1 MVHKLSSILLVFF
14 VIFSTCMIDSLQAA
28 GSRPPAG
35 QMCTE
40 GSYVTGFDSK
50 GNIICSVP
58 GGTNLPVP
66 VETTEQANSQG
77 DDGCPQG
84 CLKGATDTGAVDEV
98 VAADKPVKDTSTV
111 VDVAKPVKDTGT
123 VVDVAKPVISDVK
136 PSWIVF
142 GSRETSIAIIGAG
155 FTAGSVVKFQDSAYS
170 PSVNPSGTELRV
182 TIPTR
187 DLPIGRYAITVSN
200 GHGLETTQRR
210 ALEVY

>member
-1 MVHKLSSILLVFF
+1 MVHKLSSTLF
-14 VIFSTCMIDSLQAA
+14 VIFAIISTCMIGSLQAA

-40 GSYVTGFDSK
+40 GSYVTGFDSQ

-58 GGTNLPVP
+58 GETRLPVP
-66 VETTEQANSQG
+66 VETVEQANSQG
-77 DDGCPQG
+77 DNGCPPG
-84 CLKGATDTGAVDEV
+84 CLKVATDAGAVDEV
-98 VAADKPVKDTSTV
+98 VAADKPVKDKS
-111 VDVAKPVKDTGT
+111 T

-142 GSRETSIAIIGAG
+142 GARETSIAIIGAG
-155 FTAGSVVKFQDSAYS
+155 FTDESVVKFQDSAYS

-182 TIPTR
+182 TIATR

-200 GHGLETTQRR
+200 GPGLETTLRR

>member
-1 MVHKLSSILLVFF
+1 MVHKLSSTLLVFF
-14 VIFSTCMIDSLQAA
+14 AIFLTCMIDSLQAD

-40 GSYVTGFDSK
+40 GSYVTGFDSE
-50 GNIICSVP
+50 GNINCSVP

-66 VETTEQANSQG
+66 VETAEQAKSQG
-77 DDGCPQG
+77 NDGCPTG
-84 CLKGATDTGAVDEV
+84 CLKETADTGDAAEV
-98 VAADKPVKDTSTV
+98 VAADKPVKD
-111 VDVAKPVKDTGT
+111 KGT
-123 VVDVAKPVISDVK
+123 VVDVANPVISDVK

-155 FTAGSVVKFQDSAYS
+155 FTAGSVVKFQDSAYA

-182 TIPTR
+182 TIATR
-187 DLPIGRYAITVSN
+187 NLPIGRYAITVSN
-200 GHGLETTQRR
+200 GPGLETTLRR

>member
-1 MVHKLSSILLVFF
+1 MVHKLSSTLLVFF
-14 VIFSTCMIDSLQAA
+14 AIFSTCMIDSLQAA

-35 QMCTE
+35 QVCTE
-40 GSYVTGFDSK
+40 GSYVTGFDSE

-66 VETTEQANSQG
+66 VETVEQANSQG
-77 DDGCPQG
+77 DDGCPPG
-84 CLKGATDTGAVDEV
+84 CLKVATDAGAVDEV
-98 VAADKPVKDTSTV
+98 VAADKPVKDKS
-111 VDVAKPVKDTGT
+111 T

-136 PSWIVF
+136 SSWIVF
-142 GSRETSIAIIGAG
+142 GARETSIAIIGAG
-155 FTAGSVVKFQDSAYS
+155 FTDESVVKFQDSAYS

-182 TIPTR
+182 TITTR

-200 GHGLETTQRR
+200 GPGLETTLRR

>member
-1 MVHKLSSILLVFF
+1 MVHKLSSTLLVFF
-14 VIFSTCMIDSLQAA
+14 AIFSTCMIDSLQAA

-35 QMCTE
+35 QVCTE
-40 GSYVTGFDSK
+40 GSYVTGFDSE

-66 VETTEQANSQG
+66 VETVEQANSQG
-77 DDGCPQG
+77 DDGCPPG
-84 CLKGATDTGAVDEV
+84 CLKVATDAGAVDEV
-98 VAADKPVKDTSTV
+98 VAADKPVKDKS
-111 VDVAKPVKDTGT
+111 T

-136 PSWIVF
+136 SSWIVF
-142 GSRETSIAIIGAG
+142 GARETSIAIIGAG
-155 FTAGSVVKFQDSAYS
+155 FTDESVVKFQDSAYS

-182 TIPTR
+182 TIATR

-200 GHGLETTQRR
+200 GPGLETTLRR

>member
-1 MVHKLSSILLVFF
+1 MVHKLSSTLLVFF
-14 VIFSTCMIDSLQAA
+14 AIISTCMIGSLQAA
-28 GSRPPAG
+28 GGRPPAG

-58 GGTNLPVP
+58 GGTSLPVP
-66 VETTEQANSQG
+66 VETEEQVDSPSE
-77 DDGCPQG
+77 DGCPAG
-84 CLKGATDTGAVDEV
+84 CLKETADTGAADEV
-98 VAADKPVKDTSTV
+98 VAADKPVKDKS
-111 VDVAKPVKDTGT
+111 T

-142 GSRETSIAIIGAG
+142 GARETSIAIIGAG
-155 FTAGSVVKFQDSAYS
+155 FTDESVVKIQDSAYS

-182 TIPTR
+182 TIATR

-200 GHGLETTQRR
+200 GPGLETTLRR

>member
-1 MVHKLSSILLVFF
+1 MVHKLSSTLFVFF
-14 VIFSTCMIDSLQAA
+14 AIISTCMIDSLQAA
-28 GSRPPAG
+28 GGRPPAG

-58 GGTNLPVP
+58 GGTSLPVP
-66 VETTEQANSQG
+66 VENSEQANSQG
-77 DDGCPQG
+77 EDGCPAG
-84 CLKGATDTGAVDEV
+84 CLKETTDTGAADEV
-98 VAADKPVKDTSTV
+98 VVADKQVKDKS
-111 VDVAKPVKDTGT
+111 T

-182 TIPTR
+182 TIATR
-187 DLPIGRYAITVSN
+187 NLPIGRYAITVSN
-200 GHGLETTQRR
+200 GPGLETTLRR

>member
-1 MVHKLSSILLVFF
+1 MVHKLSSILFVFF
-14 VIFSTCMIDSLQAA
+14 AIISTCMVDSLQAA

-58 GGTNLPVP
+58 GGTTLPVT
-66 VETTEQANSQG
+66 VETSEQANSQG
-77 DDGCPQG
+77 EDGCPAG
-84 CLKGATDTGAVDEV
+84 CLKETADTGDADEV
-98 VAADKPVKDTSTV
+98 LAADKPVKDKSTV
-111 VDVAKPVKDTGT
+111 VDVAN
-123 VVDVAKPVISDVK
+123 PVISDVK
-136 PSWIVF
+136 PSWVVF

-155 FTAGSVVKFQDSAYS
+155 FTAGSVVKFQGSAYS
-170 PSVNPSGTELRV
+170 PSLNPSGTELRV

-200 GHGLETTQRR
+200 EPGLETTLRR
-210 ALEVY
+210 AIEVY

>member
-1 MVHKLSSILLVFF
+1 MVHKLSSILFVFF
-14 VIFSTCMIDSLQAA
+14 AIISTCMVDSLQAA

-58 GGTNLPVP
+58 GGTTLPVP
-66 VETTEQANSQG
+66 VETSEQANSQG
-77 DDGCPQG
+77 EGGCPAG
-84 CLKGATDTGAVDEV
+84 CLKETADTGDADEV
-98 VAADKPVKDTSTV
+98 VAADKPVKDKSTV
-111 VDVAKPVKDTGT
+111 VDVVNPM
-123 VVDVAKPVISDVK
+123 ISDVK
-136 PSWIVF
+136 PSWVVF

-155 FTAGSVVKFQDSAYS
+155 FTAGSVVKFQGSAYS
-170 PSVNPSGTELRV
+170 PSLNPSGTELRV

-200 GHGLETTQRR
+200 GSGLETTLRR
-210 ALEVY
+210 AIEVY